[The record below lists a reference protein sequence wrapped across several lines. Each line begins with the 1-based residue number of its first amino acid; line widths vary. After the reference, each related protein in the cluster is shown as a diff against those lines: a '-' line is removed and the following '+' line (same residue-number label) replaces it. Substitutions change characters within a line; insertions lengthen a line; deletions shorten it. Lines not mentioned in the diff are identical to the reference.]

1 MRALSQFRP
10 LENYDAP
17 RGASQLDIPVTFFR
31 ELAKLDLNTKNRR
44 LRRMSCEMSWKW
56 APQEENK
63 FAPSVMELLQP
74 LKKQLKFETGVEP
87 NDVLMTLWAIYLQAL
102 RLA

>member
-1 MRALSQFRP
+1 
-10 LENYDAP
+10 
-17 RGASQLDIPVTFFR
+17 
-31 ELAKLDLNTKNRR
+31 
-44 LRRMSCEMSWKW
+44 MSCEMSWKW

-74 LKKQLKFETGVEP
+74 LKKQLKFEKGVEP

-102 RLA
+102 RLALNNSLLAASVVKTEENQVSAIVQYIKPKFALILK